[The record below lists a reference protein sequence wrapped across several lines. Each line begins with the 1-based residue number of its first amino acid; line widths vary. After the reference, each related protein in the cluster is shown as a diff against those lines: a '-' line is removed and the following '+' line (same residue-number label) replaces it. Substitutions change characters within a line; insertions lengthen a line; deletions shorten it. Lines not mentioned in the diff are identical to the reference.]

1 MTPLDI
7 PIDLTREEARRLAEI
22 ELADPAY
29 RAAEP
34 SLLARA
40 IQWVVDRI
48 TEALDRAADL
58 SPGGW
63 LGIIGLLL
71 LVLAA
76 VIVVRWRLGPM
87 SRSSALM
94 FTVDPEISSAQ
105 YRQRAAELAA
115 AGAWDDAIVERMRAI
130 ARGAQERGLVGF
142 SVGLTADELA
152 DAIAQVRPAD
162 RLLLARAARTFDEV
176 RYGGRPGDQGGYE
189 LLVLADEVVSG
200 RGSRHEPL
208 VSIPS
213 ETP

>member
-1 MTPLDI
+1 MNPLDI
-7 PIDLTREEARRLAEI
+7 PIDLTRQEGRRLAEI

-87 SRSSALM
+87 SRSSALT

-115 AGAWDDAIVERMRAI
+115 VGAWDEAIVERMRAI

-162 RLLLARAARTFDEV
+162 RLLLTRAARTFDEV
-176 RYGGRPGDQGGYE
+176 RYGGRRADQGKYE

-200 RGSRHEPL
+200 RVRRDDQPATAPAGAP
-208 VSIPS
+208 
-213 ETP
+213 